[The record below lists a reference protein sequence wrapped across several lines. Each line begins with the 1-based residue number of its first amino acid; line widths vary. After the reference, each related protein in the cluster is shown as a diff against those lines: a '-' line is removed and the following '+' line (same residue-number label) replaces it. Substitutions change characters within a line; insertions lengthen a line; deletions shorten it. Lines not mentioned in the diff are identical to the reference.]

1 MKVVVISKDESII
14 YQNKIYVFN
23 DVVDMDDV
31 VAESLMKRGYVVI
44 ETEDGSIYPENE
56 VVEIDS
62 RLDDLKYQQLKKMAS
77 KLKLDPSGNKS
88 ELVARLRNYV
98 KEKEPSVEIAD
109 DVQEEEPVDELP
121 NTSMPE

>member
-62 RLDDLKYQQLKKMAS
+62 SLDDLTYQQLKKMAS
-77 KLKLDPSGNKS
+77 ELKIDPSGKKS

-98 KEKEPSVEIAD
+98 KEKEPSIESD
-109 DVQEEEPVDELP
+109 DGVQEEEPVDELP